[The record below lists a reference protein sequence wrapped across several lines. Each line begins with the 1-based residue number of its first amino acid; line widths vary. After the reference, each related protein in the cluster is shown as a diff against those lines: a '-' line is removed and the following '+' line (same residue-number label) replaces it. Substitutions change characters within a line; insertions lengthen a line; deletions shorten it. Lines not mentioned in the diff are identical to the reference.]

1 MEVSLH
7 PLFFLEQ
14 ELKIENET
22 IKKLVVVGVTHVQ
35 KSYDIDHKLHNDFCS
50 LPLVDIMQFWDDLP
64 DITRVKIITVQSNE
78 IKEVLMKIVKGV

>member
-1 MEVSLH
+1 MEVNLH

-35 KSYDIDHKLHNDFCS
+35 NIYDIDHKLHNDFCS
-50 LPLVDIMQFWDDLP
+50 LPLVDIMQFWDGLP

>member
-1 MEVSLH
+1 MEVNLH

-14 ELKIENET
+14 ELEIENET

-35 KSYDIDHKLHNDFCS
+35 KSYDINHGLHNDFCS
-50 LPLVDIMQFWDDLP
+50 LPLGDIMQFWDDLP
-64 DITRVKIITVQSNE
+64 DVTRIKIVTVQSNE